1 MKTNLSRFT
10 VVLLSVF
17 IAIIIFNTQLVEN
30 ASAAAAT
37 TSEDPVDVYRARRS
51 NIDVRNPDELLK
63 LANWAMA
70 QERFRRNR
78 KLLEQVQSDLNKA
91 HAMKK
96 KENKDTLE
104 IELVLKQVKARL
116 AGTTSTVPVLR
127 PGENK
132 DILNKRDIYWIRLWE
147 LVPEDTVTIVY
158 KNNVIDRYI
167 EAMRGR
173 EILKNM
179 KDNKDLLQ
187 DIYVE
192 GDPGLIRFFQTQVWP
207 SIRRRCTSP
216 KCHGG
221 KSPRGGLKF
230 VVDTRENTLEGKYTN
245 FAALSGYK
253 SSKGMRLLDRKDP
266 KMSLLLQF
274 GLDTKISKY
283 RHKKEI
289 KPPLYSSLNDP
300 AYVRVHEWIKSLRG
314 PLHPNYQIDRKI
326 LGMKLELQGKVKV
339 TIPGLD

>member
-1 MKTNLSRFT
+1 MLAAEAP
-10 VVLLSVF
+10 V
-17 IAIIIFNTQLVEN
+17 
-30 ASAAAAT
+30 AAAAA
-37 TSEDPVDVYRARRS
+37 SEAPVDVYRARRS

-63 LANWAMA
+63 LANWAMS
-70 QERFRRNR
+70 QERFKRNR

-91 HAMKK
+91 LAMKK
-96 KENKDTLE
+96 KQSKDTLE

-116 AGTTSTVPVLR
+116 SGTTSTVTVVK
-127 PGENK
+127 PGDNK

-147 LVPEDTVTIVY
+147 LVPDDTVTIVY
-158 KNNVIDRYI
+158 KNKVIDRYI

-173 EILKNM
+173 EIDHWDKKGKELVFKSTPKPRQVMEILKNM
-179 KDNKDLLQ
+179 KENKDLLQ

-192 GDPGLIRFFQTQVWP
+192 DDPKLMRFFQTQVWP
-207 SIRRRCTSP
+207 AIRRRCTSP

-221 KSPRGGLKF
+221 QSPRGGLKF

-245 FAALSGYK
+245 YAALSGYK
-253 SSKGMRLLDRKDP
+253 NSKGMRLIDRKDP

-274 GLDTKISKY
+274 GLDQKISKH

-289 KPPLYSSLNDP
+289 KPPLFRSLNDP

-314 PLHPNYQIDRKI
+314 PLHPDYKIDRKI